1 MSKHALVVNG
11 GISRG
16 AFAVGAIQKIFEQRP
31 ELEFDVFSGGGAGS
45 LIIPFV
51 ALKEMAPLVEIFTT
65 KHSRDIIRKF
75 SLSERIQEASIL
87 DAGPLWGLLDQ
98 YYTHG
103 LYDRLCGTDKTLY
116 FNTMCL
122 QTHALTVFSP
132 RHSPA
137 IASRYDHRCFDS
149 YDQFLRTLLA
159 STCQPVLL
167 PPIRI
172 HAQEEPVRQ
181 YIDAGDREYAG
192 IEMAIAS
199 GATDIYVLLQSPAIP
214 TPQDKEYSD
223 LFSILQET
231 LDIFIADAVDDRR
244 ILPNLYNEGLRFI
257 QAVRAKM
264 SHQGL
269 PPEMID
275 ELFDTGM
282 TDNPFYRQTPVN
294 LHIIRPDQPLGGG
307 PDGLSFDPAI
317 MQEMLKKGA
326 QAMEDHL
333 ARTTFMQPGTAGQ
346 CVQIHTHGTA
356 SKDERIKKG

>member
-1 MSKHALVVNG
+1 MSKQALVING

-16 AFAVGAIQKIFEQRP
+16 AFAVGAIKKIFECRP
-31 ELEFDVFSGGGAGS
+31 ELDFDIFSGGGSGS

-51 ALKEMAPLVEIFTT
+51 ALKEMEPLVEIFTT
-65 KHSRDIIRKF
+65 KHNKDIIKRF
-75 SLSERIQEASIL
+75 SLSERLKEASIL

-103 LYDRLCGTDKTLY
+103 LYNRLCSTEKQLY

-132 RHSPA
+132 HHNPA
-137 IASRYDHRCFDS
+137 IAARYAYRRFEN

-172 HAQEEPVRQ
+172 QPQEEPARQ

-199 GATDIYVLLQSPAIP
+199 GATDVYVLLQSPAAPI
-214 TPQDKEYSD
+214 QENKEYQD
-223 LFSILQET
+223 LFSILQQT
-231 LDIFIADAVDDRR
+231 LDIFIADAADNRR
-244 ILPNLYNEGLRFI
+244 ILPNLYNEGLRYI
-257 QAVRAKM
+257 EAVKKKM
-264 SHQGL
+264 GRQGV
-269 PPEMID
+269 PADIMED
-275 ELFDTGM
+275 WFDTGM
-282 TDNPFYRQTPVN
+282 TDNPFYNRAPVK

-307 PDGLSFDPAI
+307 PDGLSFDPAL
-317 MQEMLKKGA
+317 MQEMLAKGEA
-326 QAMEDHL
+326 AMETHL
-333 ARTTFMQPGTAGQ
+333 SLTAPNSSLRMNG
-346 CVQIHTHGTA
+346 
-356 SKDERIKKG
+356 

>member
-1 MSKHALVVNG
+1 M
-11 GISRG
+11 
-16 AFAVGAIQKIFEQRP
+16 GAIKKIFEHRP

-51 ALKEMAPLVEIFTT
+51 ALKDMKPLIEIFTT
-65 KHSRDIIRKF
+65 KHNRDIIKKF

-87 DAGPLWGLLDQ
+87 DASPLWGLLDH

-103 LYDRLCGTDKTLY
+103 LYDRLRNTDKMLF

-132 RHSPA
+132 RPEPVVS
-137 IASRYDHRCFDS
+137 SRYDHRCFEN

-172 HAQEEPVRQ
+172 QPQEEPVRQ

-192 IEMAIAS
+192 IEMAIAG
-199 GATDIYVLLQSPAIP
+199 GATDVYVLLQTPAAPAPEDNICP
-214 TPQDKEYSD
+214 SDNERPVHSREYHD

-231 LDIFIADAVDDRR
+231 LDIFIADATDNRH
-244 ILPNLYNEGLRFI
+244 ILPNLYNEGLRYI
-257 QAVRAKM
+257 QAVKRKM
-264 SHQGL
+264 GRQGV
-269 PPEMID
+269 PATMID
-275 ELFDTGM
+275 DWFDTGM
-282 TDNPFYRQTPVN
+282 IDNPFYNRSPVR
-294 LHIIRPDQPLGGG
+294 LHIIRPDLPLGGG

-317 MQEMLKKGA
+317 MQDMLAKGE
-326 QAMEDHL
+326 QAMAAYL
-333 ARTTFMQPGTAGQ
+333 ASS
-346 CVQIHTHGTA
+346 IL
-356 SKDERIKKG
+356 